1 MHNIENKVRLIPEK
15 ILSVEV
21 GLGAKGGGPGNTAL
35 TLINTNLKSTQL
47 GRESANFL
55 NCLLNN

>member
-1 MHNIENKVRLIPEK
+1 MFIMHNIENKVRLIPEK

-35 TLINTNLKSTQL
+35 TLYKHKSEMHVAGARKCKL
-47 GRESANFL
+47 S
-55 NCLLNN
+55 